1 MIEPEAHRAFRELE
15 HRLRPFVARR
25 VGAPADVDDVMQD
38 VFVKMQRSIGEVRD
52 DEKLVSWLFAIARN
66 VIADHHRQ
74 RARSPIA
81 DPELHDLPAD
91 EPGDP
96 EREQLE
102 SELAGCVVGFVSA
115 LPSPY
120 REAITL
126 TELDGISQKDAAAQ
140 LGVSY
145 SGMKSRV
152 QRGRAQLREMFD
164 ACCAIELDARRR
176 VVECDPRGG
185 CGPRCA

>member
-1 MIEPEAHRAFRELE
+1 MIEPEVRRAFHELE
-15 HRLRPFVARR
+15 ARLRPFVARR

-38 VFVKMQRSIGEVRD
+38 VFVKMQRSIADVRD
-52 DEKLVSWLFAIARN
+52 DEKIAPWLFAVARN
-66 VIADHHRQ
+66 VIADHHRR

-81 DPELHDLPAD
+81 DPDLHDLPAD
-91 EPGDP
+91 EPG
-96 EREQLE
+96 EAEVEALE
-102 SELAGCVVGFVSA
+102 SELAGCVAGFVSA
-115 LPSPY
+115 LPDPY

-126 TELDGISQKDAAAQ
+126 TELEGVSQKDAAAR

-164 ACCAIELDARRR
+164 ACCAIELDARSRVMEWDRR
-176 VVECDPRGG
+176 G
-185 CGPRCA
+185 CGSGCG